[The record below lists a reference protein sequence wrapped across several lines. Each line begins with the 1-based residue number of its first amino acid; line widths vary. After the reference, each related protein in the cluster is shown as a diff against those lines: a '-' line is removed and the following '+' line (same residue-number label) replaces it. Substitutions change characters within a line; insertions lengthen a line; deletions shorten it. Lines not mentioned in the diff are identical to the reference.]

1 MNKGLLKNLTF
12 FIGGIALLVTGLL
25 YVLITDLYLSN
36 TSVYLLLGIILALS
50 GSICFILSDSFKGK
64 LKVFY
69 ILKGI
74 GIFMSIG
81 FIVFLFLYMK
91 TDLFAQRTF
100 LKLFKTYN
108 GKTIWFLSKNFQGT
122 GGAVEIQCNIVPLY
136 IVNIVIAI
144 TAVVI
149 QSVNLLLNMLFG
161 VEE

>member
-1 MNKGLLKNLTF
+1 MNKTLLKNLSF
-12 FIGGIALLVTGLL
+12 FIGGITLLATGLM

-36 TSVYLLLGIILALS
+36 TSVYLLLGIVLALA
-50 GSICFILSDSFKGK
+50 GSICFIVADTFKEK
-64 LKVFY
+64 LKIFY
-69 ILKGI
+69 LLKGI
-74 GIFMSIG
+74 GIFMSIA

-91 TDLFAQRTF
+91 TDLFAQKTY

-122 GGAVEIQCNIVPLY
+122 NGSVAIECNIVPLY
-136 IVNIVIAI
+136 IINIVIAI